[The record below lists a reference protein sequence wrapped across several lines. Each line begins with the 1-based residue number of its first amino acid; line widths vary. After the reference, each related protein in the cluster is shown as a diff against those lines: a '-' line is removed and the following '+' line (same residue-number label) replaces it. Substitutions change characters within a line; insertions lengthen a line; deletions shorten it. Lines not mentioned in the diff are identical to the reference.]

1 MVQRR
6 VCKGVETSAQG
17 SRGIRGSISEQIC
30 AQGKSKGRGRDAHIP
45 PRLAEKRPTLTI
57 AGHRYEKLV
66 QYLLHYMHYM
76 IVI

>member
-57 AGHRYEKLV
+57 AGHRYENWV
-66 QYLLHYMHYM
+66 CIPLLYFN
-76 IVI
+76 